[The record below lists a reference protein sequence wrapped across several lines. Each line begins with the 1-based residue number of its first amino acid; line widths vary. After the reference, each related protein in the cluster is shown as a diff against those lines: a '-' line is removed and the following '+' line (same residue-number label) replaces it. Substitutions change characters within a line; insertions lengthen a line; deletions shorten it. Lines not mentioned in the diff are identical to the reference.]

1 MKALRYGMS
10 VALVAGFA
18 SMAACGGATDG
29 GGDASAG
36 NSAGGASSKAGGPGV
51 AGRSG
56 NTGGRGGASS
66 AGAPGIPGFGGAMNN
81 PACPATAPADATA
94 CTLTGMQSTCTY
106 TGTRCSCARAR
117 TGGGMLPGGMA
128 GAPAGAA
135 GAGAGTREWQCTATL
150 VCPAT
155 KPTVGAA
162 CTPADGNCQ
171 YSGMGS
177 CSCSQQTSTWSCRGG
192 AGGGTGGAFNGGGG
206 AFSFGGGTNSAGAP
220 GGTTTCP
227 ATKPTAGTA
236 CTGTD
241 ACPYT
246 GGGCACASDKWSC
259 L

>member
-1 MKALRYGMS
+1 MKAIRYGIS
-10 VALVAGFA
+10 VAFVAGFA
-18 SMAACGGATDG
+18 SMAACGGSTDG
-29 GGDASAG
+29 GGDAAAG
-36 NSAGGASSKAGGPGV
+36 NSAGGASSKAGAPGA
-51 AGRSG
+51 AGR
-56 NTGGRGGASS
+56 TAGGA
-66 AGAPGIPGFGGAMNN
+66 GATNPGLGGAMNN
-81 PACPATAPADATA
+81 SACPAAAPADATA
-94 CTLTGMQSTCTY
+94 CTLTGMQNTCTY
-106 TGTRCSCARAR
+106 TGMRCSCARAR
-117 TGGGMLPGGMA
+117 TGGGMVP
-128 GAPAGAA
+128 GAA

-206 AFSFGGGTNSAGAP
+206 GFSFGGGFNGVGGTSSAGAP

-227 ATKPTAGTA
+227 ATKPSAGTA

-246 GGGCACASDKWSC
+246 GGGCVCVSDQWSC